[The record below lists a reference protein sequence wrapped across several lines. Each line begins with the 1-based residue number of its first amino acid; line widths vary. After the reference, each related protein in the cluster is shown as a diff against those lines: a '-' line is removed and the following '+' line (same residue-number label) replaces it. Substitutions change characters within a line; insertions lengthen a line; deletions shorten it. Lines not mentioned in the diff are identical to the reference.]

1 MPVKPA
7 VAPPTSDAAVKEKTG
22 KTWPEWF
29 AVLDADGAQKLNH
42 KQIVAILS
50 EKYSVAPWW
59 RQQVT
64 VGYERAR
71 GLRDKH
77 ETTSGF
83 QVGASRTIR
92 APVAQVF
99 KAWKEA
105 RARNRWLNEPG
116 LVVRKAT
123 TDKSLRITWADGS
136 TSVDVELYPK
146 GEAKTQVT
154 IQHSKLPNA
163 TAVKRQKA
171 FWAEALDRLKA
182 QLEG

>member
-1 MPVKPA
+1 MEDKR
-7 VAPPTSDAAVKEKTG
+7 
-22 KTWPEWF
+22 
-29 AVLDADGAQKLNH
+29 
-42 KQIVAILS
+42 S
-50 EKYSVAPWW
+50 E
-59 RQQVT
+59 
-64 VGYERAR
+64 
-71 GLRDKH
+71 
-77 ETTSGF
+77 
-83 QVGASRTIR
+83 
-92 APVAQVF
+92 
-99 KAWKEA
+99 
-105 RARNRWLNEPG
+105 
-116 LVVRKAT
+116 